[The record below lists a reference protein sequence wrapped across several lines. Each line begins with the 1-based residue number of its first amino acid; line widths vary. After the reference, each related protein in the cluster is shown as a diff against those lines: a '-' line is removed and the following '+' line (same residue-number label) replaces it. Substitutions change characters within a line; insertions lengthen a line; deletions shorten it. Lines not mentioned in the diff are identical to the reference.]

1 MLREYIAVDLEMT
14 GLRPAR
20 DKILEIGGVH
30 RKDGKT
36 LGEYQVIVN
45 PGLSLS
51 EELVALTGI
60 SQEMADNGEPLSDAL
75 AGFLKFRGG
84 LPLVGHNI
92 RYDFSFLKQN
102 AVNCGLP
109 LEADTVDTLKL
120 ARKFLPEEEKKTL
133 EALRLKYGLKTGQSH
148 RALGDARAAAQ
159 LLERLWQ
166 EYGTVNPK
174 LFEPKPLYVKVK
186 KQGPI
191 TPQQKKHL
199 KDLAEYHKIKLSVSP
214 DSLTRNEASRLIDRI
229 LSQYGRNS

>member
-1 MLREYIAVDLEMT
+1 MLREYVAVDLEMT

-36 LGEYQVIVN
+36 LAEYQVIVN
-45 PGLSLS
+45 PGLRLP
-51 EELVALTGI
+51 EEIVALTGI
-60 SQEMADNGEPLSDAL
+60 SQEMADVGQPLSDAM
-75 AGFLKFRGG
+75 AGFIEFRGE

-92 RYDFSFLKQN
+92 RYDYGFLKQN
-102 AVNCGLP
+102 AVNLGLS

-133 EALRLKYGLKTGQSH
+133 EALCLKYDIRTGQAH

-166 EYGTVNPK
+166 EYGTADPK
-174 LFEPKPLYVKVK
+174 PFAPKPLCMKIK

-191 TPQQKKHL
+191 TPRQKKHL
-199 KDLAEYHKIKLSVSP
+199 KDLAEYHKIELSVSL
-214 DSLTRNEASRLIDRI
+214 DSLTRNEASRLIDKL
-229 LSQYGRNS
+229 LSSYGRSI

>member
-36 LGEYQVIVN
+36 LAEYQVIVN
-45 PGLSLS
+45 PGLRLS
-51 EELVALTGI
+51 EEISALTGI
-60 SQEMADNGEPLSDAL
+60 SQEMAEEGEALSDAL
-75 AGFLKFRGG
+75 AGFLEFRGE

-92 RYDFSFLKQN
+92 RYDYSFLKQN
-102 AVNCGLP
+102 AANLNLS
-109 LEADTVDTLKL
+109 LEAHTVDTLKL
-120 ARKFLPEEEKKTL
+120 ARKFLTEEEKKTL
-133 EALRLKYGLKTGQSH
+133 EALRLKYGIQTGQAH

-166 EYGTVNPK
+166 EYGTAYPE
-174 LFEPKPLYVKVK
+174 LFEPKPLCVKVK

-191 TPQQKKHL
+191 TPRQKKHL
-199 KDLAEYHKIKLSVSP
+199 KDLTEYHKIELSVSL

-229 LSQYGRNS
+229 LSQYGRNC